1 MEKRVIKKTITIEI
15 IESSDPSV
23 QCIAALRS
31 VMEHFTTKQ
40 GREGLSAMGNDR
52 QAVVAWFTTR
62 YPISMPNFKI
72 ETKL

>member
-1 MEKRVIKKTITIEI
+1 MKPNKLEITI

-23 QCIAALRS
+23 QCIAALRA
-31 VMEHFTTKQ
+31 VMEYFTTKP

-62 YPISMPNFKI
+62 YPNGVHKFPAFELK
-72 ETKL
+72 K

>member
-1 MEKRVIKKTITIEI
+1 MLKPNKLEITI

-23 QCIAALRS
+23 QCIAALRA
-31 VMEHFTTKQ
+31 VMEHFTTKP
-40 GREGLSAMGNDR
+40 GREGLSAMGSDR

-72 ETKL
+72 EPK